1 MQIFS
6 VKLNHISQHK
16 MIEQKIK
23 EAVRNVPDFPKEGIM
38 FKDITPILQD
48 VDLCREITLSFAE
61 RMREFKPDVIV
72 GIESR
77 GFLFG
82 MLIAQTLNIPFVPI
96 RKKGKLPAECFSVE
110 YELEYGSA
118 CIEIHK
124 DAIKKGQRVI
134 IHDDLLATG
143 GTVLAS
149 SELIRKSQGE
159 LIAYSFLIG
168 LDFLGANEKLRGFS
182 PNIITLA
189 NY

>member
-1 MQIFS
+1 
-6 VKLNHISQHK
+6 

-23 EAVRNVPDFPKEGIM
+23 NTVRDIPDFPKEGIM
-38 FKDITPILQD
+38 FKDITPILKD
-48 VDLCREITLSFAE
+48 VNLCKEITLEFAK
-61 RMREFKPDVIV
+61 RLSALKPDVIV

-82 MLIAQTLNIPFVPI
+82 MLIAQSLEIPFIPI
-96 RKKGKLPAECFSVE
+96 RKKGKLPAECYSVE
-110 YELEYGSA
+110 YDLEYGSA

-124 DAIKKGQRVI
+124 DAIAKGQRVV

-149 SELIRKSQGE
+149 SELIKKSGGE
-159 LIAYSFLIG
+159 IIAYSFLVG
-168 LDFLGANEKLRGFS
+168 LDFLGGDEKLRSFS

>member
-1 MQIFS
+1 
-6 VKLNHISQHK
+6 

-23 EAVRNVPDFPKEGIM
+23 NTVRDIPDFPKEGIM
-38 FKDITPILQD
+38 FKDITPILKD
-48 VDLCREITLSFAE
+48 VNLCKEITLEFAKRLSE
-61 RMREFKPDVIV
+61 LKPDLIV

-82 MLIAQTLNIPFVPI
+82 MLIAQSLQIPFIPI
-96 RKKGKLPAECFSVE
+96 RKKGKLPAECYSVE
-110 YELEYGSA
+110 YDLEYGSA

-124 DAIKKGQRVI
+124 DAITKGQRVV

-149 SELIRKSQGE
+149 SELIKKSGGE
-159 LIAYSFLIG
+159 IIAYSFLVG
-168 LDFLGANEKLRGFS
+168 LDFLGGDEKLRSFS

>member
-6 VKLNHISQHK
+6 VKLKHILQPA

-23 EAVRNVPDFPKEGIM
+23 QTVRDVPDFPKEGIL
-38 FKDITPILQD
+38 FKDITPILHD
-48 VDLCREITLSFAE
+48 VELCREITQEFAE
-61 RMREFKPDVIV
+61 RLRGLNPDIIV
-72 GIESR
+72 GVESR

-82 MLIAQTLNIPFVPI
+82 MLIANALNIPFVPI
-96 RKKGKLPAECFSVE
+96 RKKGKLPADCFSVE
-110 YELEYGSA
+110 YDLEYGSA

-124 DAIKKGQRVI
+124 DAIKKGQRVV

-143 GTVLAS
+143 GTVIAS
-149 SELIRKSQGE
+149 SDLIKMSGGE
-159 LIAYSFLIG
+159 LIAYSFIIG
-168 LDFLGANEKLRGFS
+168 LDFLGANEKLKSFS

>member
-1 MQIFS
+1 MPIFS
-6 VKLNHISQHK
+6 VKLKHILQLS

-23 EAVRNVPDFPKEGIM
+23 NAVRNVPDFPKEGIM
-38 FKDITPILQD
+38 FKDITPILQN
-48 VDLCREITLSFAE
+48 VELCKEITLEFANRIAE
-61 RMREFKPDVIV
+61 LKPDVIV
-72 GIESR
+72 GVESR

-82 MLIAQTLNIPFVPI
+82 MLIAQALNIPFVPI
-96 RKKGKLPAECFSVE
+96 RKKGKLPAECYSVE
-110 YELEYGSA
+110 YDLEYGSA

-124 DAIKKGQRVI
+124 DAIKKGQRVV

-149 SELIRKSQGE
+149 SELIRKSDAE
-159 LIAYSFLIG
+159 LIAYSFVIG
-168 LDFLGANEKLRGFS
+168 LDFLGANEKLKSFS

>member
-1 MQIFS
+1 
-6 VKLNHISQHK
+6 

-23 EAVRNVPDFPKEGIM
+23 NVVRNVPDFPKEGIM

-48 VDLCREITLSFAE
+48 VELCKEITIAFAE
-61 RMREFKPDVIV
+61 RMKELKPDVIV

-82 MLIAQTLNIPFVPI
+82 MLIAQQLNIPFVPI
-96 RKKGKLPAECFSVE
+96 RKKGKLPAECYTVE
-110 YELEYGSA
+110 YDLEYGSA

-149 SELIRKSQGE
+149 SELIQKSEGE
-159 LIAYSFLIG
+159 LIAYSFIIG
-168 LDFLGANEKLRGFS
+168 LEFLGASEKLKRFS

>member
-1 MQIFS
+1 MRIFS
-6 VKLNHISQHK
+6 VKLKHILQPT

-23 EAVRNVPDFPKEGIM
+23 QIVRDVPDFPTEGIL
-38 FKDITPILQD
+38 FKDITPILYN
-48 VDLCREITLSFAE
+48 VELCREITQEFALRLKE
-61 RMREFKPDVIV
+61 LNPDVIV
-72 GIESR
+72 GVESR

-82 MLIAQTLNIPFVPI
+82 MLIANALNIPFVPI
-96 RKKGKLPAECFSVE
+96 RKKGKLPADCYSVE
-110 YELEYGSA
+110 YDLEYGSA

-124 DAIKKGQRVI
+124 DVIKVGQRVV

-149 SELIRKSQGE
+149 SELIKISGGE
-159 LIAYSFLIG
+159 IIAFSFIIG
-168 LDFLGANEKLRGFS
+168 LDFLGANEKLKRFS